1 MKPRK
6 TLLTVAA
13 LAAALVCAPV
23 WAGGGGHGGRGGN
36 QYGGHYGGHYGSHYG
51 GRNYYPRHYYGGNY
65 YSGTDV
71 FLGATLGFVL
81 GAALTPP
88 VYYAPPPPR
97 VVYRDEYVYAP
108 PPRVVYREPATVV
121 YREPPRDASCLQ
133 TREYTTTVTID
144 GRQVEA
150 WGTRCL
156 RPDGTWSY
164 GPARTASSE

>member
-1 MKPRK
+1 MKLRK
-6 TLLTVAA
+6 SVLTVAV
-13 LAAALVCAPV
+13 LAAALASAPV
-23 WAGGGGHGGRGGN
+23 WAGGGKYGPPGGRYNGHYSGN
-36 QYGGHYGGHYGSHYG
+36 YGGHYGGY
-51 GRNYYPRHYYGGNY
+51 RYYPKYNHHHH

-71 FLGATLGFVL
+71 FVGATLGFVL
-81 GAALTPP
+81 GAALAPP
-88 VYYAPPPPR
+88 VYYAP
-97 VVYRDEYVYAP
+97 P

-121 YREPPRDASCLQ
+121 YREPPRDEGCLQ

-164 GPARTASSE
+164 GPARSE

>member
-1 MKPRK
+1 MKSRNAI
-6 TLLTVAA
+6 LTAAVLVAT
-13 LAAALVCAPV
+13 LAAAPA
-23 WAGGGGHGGRGGN
+23 WAGGGRGHG
-36 QYGGHYGGHYGSHYG
+36 GGHYGGHYNGHYG
-51 GRNYYPRHYYGGNY
+51 GHYYPSHNHHY

-97 VVYRDEYVYAP
+97 VVYREEVVYAP

-121 YREPPRDASCLQ
+121 YRDPPRGNGCLQ

-164 GPARTASSE
+164 GPAQTAAEYR